1 MMSAEAVALLK
12 KHGYRA
18 QKIADGTPEWQA
30 AGLPLAES

>member
-12 KHGYRA
+12 EHGFRA
-18 QKIADGTPEWQA
+18 HKIADGTSEWQA